1 LQTPEV
7 KRPRKIPSWSI
18 LGRLLMEQPKAAD
31 IRWAIEQAETGQP
44 FSMDQMAD
52 LIAQMMEGR
61 LAEPD
66 MARLLT
72 ALYRKGETCTE
83 LAGAALA
90 MRRYMTPIRH
100 RYSVLVDVVGT
111 GGDGS
116 GTFNISTA
124 AALVTAA
131 AGVPVAK
138 HGNRRATGRTGSA
151 DVLAALGVNIE
162 ADLACVERCLEQVG
176 ICFCFA
182 PLCHRAMQ
190 YVAPVRRQLPH
201 PTIFNLLGPLA
212 NPAGASH
219 QLIGVGRAE
228 LRPLLAEAV
237 ALLGTA
243 RTLVVHGA
251 DGLDEVS
258 LSGPTWVSEITGHQQ
273 VAEYCWRPSDFGLP
287 VVRPEQLQAGDPAE
301 SAQIIRQILA
311 GQPSGARDVVLANVA
326 AALWCV
332 GVVASLPE
340 GVERAAQAIDSGKAQ
355 GLLEQ
360 LIQQTHA
367 GPYRSEKC

>member
-1 LQTPEV
+1 M
-7 KRPRKIPSWSI
+7 
-18 LGRLLMEQPKAAD
+18 MEQPSPLD
-31 IRWAIEQAETGQP
+31 VTWAIEQAEAGRP
-44 FSMDQMAD
+44 FSMEEMAG
-52 LIAQMMEGR
+52 LIGQMMEGR
-61 LAEPD
+61 LSEAA
-66 MARLLT
+66 MARLLS
-72 ALYRKGETCTE
+72 ALHHKGETCAE
-83 LAGAALA
+83 LAGAAQA

-138 HGNRRATGRTGSA
+138 HGNRRATSRTGSA

-162 ADLACVERCLEQVG
+162 AELACVERCLEELGV
-176 ICFCFA
+176 CFCFA

-190 YVAPVRRQLPH
+190 YVAAVRRQLPH

-212 NPAGASH
+212 NPAGASY

-237 ALLGTA
+237 AQLGTG
-243 RTLVVHGA
+243 RTLIVHGA

-258 LSGPTWVSEITGHQQ
+258 LAGPTWVSEIVGRQQ
-273 VAEYCWRPSDFGLP
+273 VQEYQWTPADFGLP
-287 VVRPEQLQAGDPAE
+287 VVSREELLADSPAE

-311 GQPSGARDVVLANVA
+311 GQRSGARDVVLANAA
-326 AALWCV
+326 AALWCAGAV
-332 GVVASLPE
+332 QTLSE
-340 GVERAAQAIDSGKAQ
+340 GVQQAALAIDTGKAQ
-355 GLLEQ
+355 VLLEQ
-360 LIQQTHA
+360 LIQKSHHR
-367 GPYRSEKC
+367 PSSS

>member
-1 LQTPEV
+1 MEELPLV
-7 KRPRKIPSWSI
+7 DISWAIQWAEAGRHFSMEEMAGLI
-18 LGRLLMEQPKAAD
+18 SLMMGGRLRE
-31 IRWAIEQAETGQP
+31 AE
-44 FSMDQMAD
+44 
-52 LIAQMMEGR
+52 
-61 LAEPD
+61 

-72 ALYRKGETCTE
+72 ALHRKGETTAE
-83 LAGAALA
+83 LAGAAQA
-90 MRRYMTPIRH
+90 MRSYMTPIRH

-124 AALVTAA
+124 AALVAAA
-131 AGVPVAK
+131 AGAAVAK
-138 HGNRRATGRTGSA
+138 HGNRRATSRSGSA

-162 ADLACVERCLEQVG
+162 ADLACVERCLDVLG

-190 YVAPVRRQLPH
+190 YVAPVRRQLGH

-212 NPAGASH
+212 NPARASH

-237 ALLGTA
+237 ALLGTC

-258 LSGPTWVSEITGHQQ
+258 LSGPTWVSEITQGEPIR
-273 VAEYCWRPSDFGLP
+273 EYQWLPEDFGLP
-287 VVRPEQLQAGDPAE
+287 VVSREELQAGNPGH

-311 GQPSGARDVVLANVA
+311 GQRSGARDVVLANAA
-326 AALWCV
+326 AALWCAGLV
-332 GVVASLPE
+332 KTLSE
-340 GVERAAQAIDSGKAQ
+340 GVQRAAQAIDSGKAQ
-355 GLLEQ
+355 TLLEQ
-360 LIQQTHA
+360 LIHQTHA
-367 GPYRSEKC
+367 GPPNA